1 MTNILLT
8 AQGTLG
14 DVGPLLRIGAIL
26 KAQGDSVTM
35 ITHPAYEKMV
45 GQVGLKFVASG
56 TAEEFERYIADI
68 ALCETPRGNIEFQ
81 KRHVLPLAEREAAL
95 LRQHC
100 TAPDTVLIGS
110 HMFMLGPWL
119 VAEKM
124 GMPLVRV
131 FWAAVN
137 VKRLFLFEI
146 MVSEVLAGE
155 INALRSRAGLPNISD
170 WAAWTRAPQRNIGAW
185 PAWFAPPE
193 PDWPDGLEL
202 ALPGFLTSEVRDE
215 QIPADL
221 ETFLQA
227 GEPPVLI
234 TGGTG
239 TYLKQGFFAACVE
252 GCRLAGRR
260 GILVTRFREAVP
272 SSLPDKIR
280 WFPDHLPFANLLPR
294 TAAVIH
300 HGGVGTLALA
310 IAAGTPQLV
319 LAMGSDRP
327 DNAQRLQHL
336 GIGEYLP
343 PSVWQP
349 ERIAEALNRLA
360 DSQMV
365 RERCQEMARRIRAD
379 QPAVV
384 IENLIN
390 GLASSNRQVGM

>member
-14 DVGPLLRIGAIL
+14 DVGPLLRIGSIL
-26 KAQGDSVTM
+26 KARGDSVTM
-35 ITHPAYEKMV
+35 VTHSAYEKLV
-45 GQVGLKFVASG
+45 GQAGLKFVASG
-56 TAEEFERYIADI
+56 TAEAFEHYIADI
-68 ALCETPRGNIEFQ
+68 ALCETPKGNIEFQ

-95 LRQHC
+95 LSEHC
-100 TAPDTVLIGS
+100 TVPDTILIGS
-110 HMFMLGPWL
+110 HMFMLGPRL

-124 GMPLVRV
+124 GLPLVRM

-137 VKRLFLFEI
+137 VKRLFLFEM

-170 WAAWTRAPQRNIGAW
+170 WATWTRAPQRNIGAW

-193 PDWPDGLEL
+193 PDWPDGLVL
-202 ALPGFLTSEVRDE
+202 ALPGFLTPETQDGP
-215 QIPADL
+215 IPADL
-221 ETFLQA
+221 EAFLQD

-260 GILVTRFREAVP
+260 GVLSTRFRDAVP
-272 SSLPDKIR
+272 GSLPNEIR
-280 WFPDHLPFANLLPR
+280 WFPDHLPFASLLPR
-294 TAAVIH
+294 MAAIIH

-336 GIGEYLP
+336 GVGEYLP

-349 ERIAEALNRLA
+349 ETIAGALNHLA
-360 DSQMV
+360 DSPVV
-365 RERCQEMARRIRAD
+365 REHCQEMARRIRAD
-379 QPAVV
+379 RPAVV
-384 IENLIN
+384 IEALIN
-390 GLASSNRQVGM
+390 GLASSNN